1 VRDEYERLMRDQEAK
16 VSKEFQAVI
25 KKVHN
30 AERNLQNKIKLAGS
44 GSQSNSRLIQS
55 EVKG

>member
-1 VRDEYERLMRDQEAK
+1 MRDQEAK
-16 VSKEFQAVI
+16 VNKEFQAVI
-25 KKVHN
+25 KKVNN

>member
-1 VRDEYERLMRDQEAK
+1 MRDEYERLMRDQETK
-16 VSKEFQAVI
+16 VTKEFQAVI
-25 KKVHN
+25 KKVNN
-30 AERNLQNKIKLAGS
+30 AERNLQNKIKLADS